1 MSDVPVHFEPSGV
14 TVSVPHGSLLLDA
27 ARDAGVAVD
36 APCGGVGRCGR
47 CRLIAHGALSPLTHD
62 ERALLSVE
70 GIAAGERL
78 GCRAR
83 VVGEVHVTV
92 APTSDRIRVIGQA
105 AVARPVVEPPSLR
118 GIAADDA
125 DEPLLGIAVD
135 IGTTTIALALVD
147 LRNGDEIA
155 HASALNGQHA
165 YGADIMSRVSMALA
179 DGPDRL
185 QSAVVA
191 EIERLSRTL
200 VSQVGASPAHVHEFS
215 IAANTA
221 MRALLLGEDVAP
233 LASAPYAGA
242 PVVARHVSAR
252 SVGMD
257 TFDAPVYVA
266 PGVSAFIGGDIV
278 AGLLASGITRAE
290 TPKLYLDLGTNGEI
304 VLLGGGRILAASA
317 AAGPALEGASI
328 EMGMRA
334 EPGAI
339 ERVRNDAGTLI
350 AETID
355 GAPPRG
361 ICGSGLLDLVAAMLE
376 VGALDQSGRIT
387 AETHHAWASRVRER
401 GDQRVFDVTRGG
413 DVVLTQRDVRELQLA
428 KGAIATAVDMLLED
442 AGLAPDAVA
451 EMIVAGG
458 FGLHV
463 RGAALARI
471 GMIPAPLAGCLDFV
485 GNAALAGAV
494 ALLVSAET
502 RARADVLAADIQ
514 TIGLA
519 DNPAFQD
526 RFLAALAFPQVR

>member
-1 MSDVPVHFEPSGV
+1 MADARVHFASPGV
-14 TVSVPHGSLLLDA
+14 IISVPHGSLLLDA
-27 ARDAGVAVD
+27 ARHAGVAVD

-47 CRLIAHGALSPLTHD
+47 CRLIAHGALSPLTED
-62 ERALLSVE
+62 ERSLLPAGE
-70 GIAAGERL
+70 IAAGMRL
-78 GCRAR
+78 ACRAR
-83 VVGEVHVTV
+83 VMGEVHVGAVTAPGHLRIVEHATV
-92 APTSDRIRVIGQA
+92 S
-105 AVARPVVEPPSLR
+105 RPEVEPPYVR
-118 GIAADDA
+118 GIITDDA
-125 DEPLLGIAVD
+125 GEPLLGVAAD
-135 IGTTTIALALVD
+135 IGTTTLALALVD
-147 LRNGDEIA
+147 LRNGDQVA
-155 HASALNGQHA
+155 HISAPNGQQS
-165 YGADIMSRVSMALA
+165 YGADVMSRVSAALSGGA
-179 DGPDRL
+179 DGL
-185 QSAVVA
+185 HSAVVA
-191 EIERLSRTL
+191 EIERLAEML
-200 VSQVGASPAHVHEFS
+200 VARIGATPAHVHEFS
-215 IAANTA
+215 VVANTA
-221 MRALLLGEDVAP
+221 MRALLLGEDVRP
-233 LASAPYAGA
+233 LAAAPYTGA
-242 PVVARHVSAR
+242 LVSSKTVDGAAI
-252 SVGMD
+252 GMK

-290 TPKLYLDLGTNGEI
+290 TPKLFLDLGTNGEI
-304 VLLGGGRILAASA
+304 VLLGGGHIVAASA

-387 AETHHAWASRVRER
+387 AEPHHAWVSRVRER
-401 GDQRVFDVTRGG
+401 GDQRVFDVTRSGG
-413 DVVLTQRDVRELQLA
+413 VVLTQRDVRELQLA
-428 KGAIATAVDMLLED
+428 KGAIATAVDMLLEN

-463 RGAALARI
+463 RGEALARI
-471 GMIPAPLAGCLDFV
+471 GMIPAPLAGRLDFV

-502 RARADVLAADIQ
+502 RAHADALAAEIQ

-519 DNPAFQD
+519 DDSAFQG